1 MCFMSKLLDENVSL
15 SDEKITTIQE
25 RALKIEKSKLHM
37 TIPQGAIN
45 EIEQV
50 IREEIN

>member
-1 MCFMSKLLDENVSL
+1 MNESTDENMPL

-25 RALKIEKSKLHM
+25 RTLKIEKSKLHM